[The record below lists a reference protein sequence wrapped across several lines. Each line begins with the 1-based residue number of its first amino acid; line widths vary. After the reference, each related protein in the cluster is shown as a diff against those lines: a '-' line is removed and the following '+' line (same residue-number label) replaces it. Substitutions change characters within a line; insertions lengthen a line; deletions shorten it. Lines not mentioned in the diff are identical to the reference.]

1 MRKKLLS
8 GVIFF
13 LLLFLSVSVQGEERK
28 VSLTVYNQDLAL
40 VKEMRELSFESGRN
54 EIKFTEVAEKI
65 DPTSVHFQI
74 LNLADKVFLLEQNY
88 QYDLVS
94 SDKILE
100 KYLDKKIQIL
110 TKGGKLYE
118 GELLSFS
125 SDNFSLK
132 EKEGSIRILNRAEIV
147 DLLFPSLPE
156 GLITRPTLV
165 WRLDSKIKGKQEAE
179 VSYLTTGINWHAEY
193 VAVVDKEDKALE
205 LSGWVSIDNRSGATY
220 PEAKLKLIA
229 GEVHRVVERGP
240 IRTMYKGAEAEMAL
254 GMAPPP
260 TFEEKPFFEYHLYTL
275 QFPSTVKDN
284 EIKQISL
291 FPSTSVKVNKIYTY
305 DGAREAK
312 KVKVNLEFLN
322 SKEGGLGIPLP
333 KGKLR
338 VYKEDVDKSLEF
350 VGEDLIEHTPKD
362 EKIRVYLGDAFD
374 IVGERSRT
382 DFKRISD
389 DVSEESYQVKLRNHK
404 EEKVEVI
411 VVEHLYPYTN
421 WEILESNF
429 KYEKKDANTIE
440 FKIPIEKNQEQIVNY
455 KVRYVS

>member
-1 MRKKLLS
+1 MRKNVFL
-8 GVIFF
+8 GITIF
-13 LLLFLSVSVQGEERK
+13 LLLFLFESARGEERK
-28 VSLTVYNQDLAL
+28 ISLTVYNQNLAL
-40 VKEMRELSFESGRN
+40 VKDVRELSFELGRN

-65 DPTSVHFQI
+65 DPTSVHFQV
-74 LNLADKVFLLEQNY
+74 LNFSDKVFLLEQNY

-100 KYLDKKIQIL
+100 KYLDQKIQIL
-110 TKGGKLYE
+110 SKGGKLYE

-132 EKEGSIRILNRAEIV
+132 EKEGSIRILNRAEVI

-165 WRLDSKIKGKQEAE
+165 WLLESKIKGKQKSE

-193 VAVVDKEDKALE
+193 VAVVDKEDKTLE
-205 LSGWVSIDNRSGATY
+205 LSGWVSIDNRSGTTY

-229 GEVHRVVERGP
+229 GEVHRVVERP
-240 IRTMYKGAEAEMAL
+240 IRPLYKAEAEVAL
-254 GMAPPP
+254 GMAPP
-260 TFEEKPFFEYHLYTL
+260 FEEKPFFEYHLYTL

-284 EIKQISL
+284 EIKQLSL
-291 FPSTSVKVNKIYTY
+291 FPNSLVKVKKIYTY
-305 DGAREAK
+305 DGAREPK
-312 KVKVNLEFLN
+312 KVKVTLEFLN
-322 SKEGGLGIPLP
+322 SKEKGLGIPLP
-333 KGKLR
+333 KGKIR

-362 EKIRVYLGDAFD
+362 EKVRVYLGDAFD

-382 DFKRISD
+382 QFKKISQN
-389 DVSEESYQVKLRNHK
+389 VTEESYQIKLRNHK
-404 EEKVEVI
+404 EEKIEIV

-429 KYEKKDANTIE
+429 KYEKKDAHTIE
-440 FKIPIEKNQEQIVNY
+440 FKIPVEKNKEQIVNY
-455 KVRYVS
+455 RVRYMR

>member
-1 MRKKLLS
+1 MRKNVFL
-8 GVIFF
+8 GITIF
-13 LLLFLSVSVQGEERK
+13 LLLFLFESARGEERK
-28 VSLTVYNQDLAL
+28 ISLTVYNQNLAL
-40 VKEMRELSFESGRN
+40 VKDVRELSFELGRN

-65 DPTSVHFQI
+65 DPTSVHFQV
-74 LNLADKVFLLEQNY
+74 LNFSDKVFLLEQNY

-100 KYLDKKIQIL
+100 KYLDQKIQIL
-110 TKGGKLYE
+110 SKGGKLYE

-132 EKEGSIRILNRAEIV
+132 EKEGSIRILNRAEVI

-165 WRLDSKIKGKQEAE
+165 WLLESKIKGKQKSE

-193 VAVVDKEDKALE
+193 VAVVDKEDKTLE
-205 LSGWVSIDNRSGATY
+205 LSGWVSIDNRSGTTY

-229 GEVHRVVERGP
+229 GEVHRVVERP
-240 IRTMYKGAEAEMAL
+240 IRPLYKAEAEVAL
-254 GMAPPP
+254 GMAPP
-260 TFEEKPFFEYHLYTL
+260 FEEKPFFEYHLYTL

-284 EIKQISL
+284 EIKQLSL
-291 FPSTSVKVNKIYTY
+291 FPNSLVKVKKIYTY
-305 DGAREAK
+305 DGAREPK
-312 KVKVNLEFLN
+312 KVKVTLEFLN
-322 SKEGGLGIPLP
+322 SKEKGLGIPLP
-333 KGKLR
+333 KGKIR

-362 EKIRVYLGDAFD
+362 EKVRVYLGDAFD

-382 DFKRISD
+382 QFKKISQN
-389 DVSEESYQVKLRNHK
+389 VTEESYQIKLRNHK
-404 EEKVEVI
+404 EEKIEIV

-429 KYEKKDANTIE
+429 KYEKKDAHTIE
-440 FKIPIEKNQEQIVNY
+440 FKIPVEKNQEQIVNY
-455 KVRYVS
+455 RVRYMR